1 MVTDVLGR
9 HEGKVYWFNTLLFSK
24 SDIAKLPSFEAKK
37 LARRATNYLL
47 LGVSLPSID
56 NNTAALEYL
65 KSLHALLVEFESYQQ
80 IHPPDGSQSSISR
93 GRIPAMF
100 KRSAHGTGT
109 KGRRTSGAADIGL
122 PMGSSDP
129 ADLKAMINGSM
140 TSAGASTV
148 SFAASEQE
156 LLPGEEYVHLRTPS
170 LPFDPDFFETFA
182 TLCEVL
188 IDCYTRIMSLTSSPA
203 LCAVAGL
210 NDTFTKTDNRLR
222 KVIVHGIIKEFED
235 ASRSG
240 IKNEMAGI
248 GKVVI
253 GGLV

>member
-1 MVTDVLGR
+1 MAPNVMNR
-9 HEGKVYWFNTLLFSK
+9 HEGKVYWFNTLLFTR
-24 SDIAKLPSFEAKK
+24 SDIAKFPSFEAKK

-47 LGVSLPSID
+47 LGISLSTID

-65 KSLHALLVEFESYQQ
+65 KGLNSLLVDFESYQQ
-80 IHPPDGSQSSISR
+80 IHPPDGPISSSLSR
-93 GRIPAMF
+93 ARLPAIF
-100 KRSAHGTGT
+100 KRAPHGTGT

-129 ADLKAMINGSM
+129 ADLKAMAGSLA
-140 TSAGASTV
+140 TTGASTV

-156 LLPGEEYVHLRTPS
+156 LFPGEEYVHLLTPS

-203 LCAVAGL
+203 LCAVAGVGEA
-210 NDTFTKTDNRLR
+210 FSKTDGRLR
-222 KVIVHGIIKEFED
+222 KVIIHGIVKEFEE
-235 ASRSG
+235 ACRSG

-248 GKVVI
+248 GKVVT